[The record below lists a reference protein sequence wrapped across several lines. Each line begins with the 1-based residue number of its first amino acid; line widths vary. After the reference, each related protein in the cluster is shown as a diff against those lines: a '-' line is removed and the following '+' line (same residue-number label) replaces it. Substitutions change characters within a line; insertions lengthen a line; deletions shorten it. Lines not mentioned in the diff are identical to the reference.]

1 MIMRSKETVT
11 TRRAEGLN
19 AFTDKQWLK
28 KRKKERNAR
37 RQRKVTRKNN

>member
-1 MIMRSKETVT
+1 MASKETVT
-11 TRRAEGLN
+11 TRMMQGLP
-19 AFTDKQWLK
+19 AFTDKQWEK